1 MVQAD
6 RQSARQIA
14 KDNLD
19 IEMDTAKAAI
29 KLFQSLLKKLRE
41 ILQKNPGWARDRSPL
56 TIKVNGK
63 EYYQAQLDRPPTFDK
78 LTPQQIKYLQQAVS
92 YPPQQQL
99 EHKPD
104 IEIKA
109 KDLVLF
115 KAENGI
121 VQTNQIYSTP
131 VRQNTQIID
140 AEIVNESPPAEKKLE
155 DKNPALLPEKGAG
168 EVSLTAA
175 KLVGY
180 LGKDYGNRKT
190 FKGKSYD
197 ITLTR
202 HQSDKGHELTIF
214 AKDGRGEI
222 LRFNNQEVISHLQ
235 TTDIDKFAQIER
247 ELAQDLDRQKQLP
260 QHQSSINVNES
271 NQQKDKIQVA
281 KTALK
286 LVEKLGRDY
295 GSHKVFEGK
304 SYTIA
309 QLKSDPQ
316 ITRLDPDIKG
326 QLSVIAKDGRGEI
339 LRLNDKEFTSNL
351 QTTDINKFAQIER
364 ELTQDLDRQKQLPPR
379 QEPDLEL

>member
-29 KLFQSLLKKLRE
+29 KLFQLLLKKLRE
-41 ILQKNPGWARDRSPL
+41 LLQKNPTLEQNQSPL
-56 TIKVNGK
+56 TIEVNGK
-63 EYYQAQLDRPPTFDK
+63 EYYQAQLGQPPTLNQ

-92 YPPQQQL
+92 SPPQKLL

-109 KDLVLF
+109 KDIVLF
-115 KAENGI
+115 KAEKGI
-121 VQTNQIYSTP
+121 VQTNH
-131 VRQNTQIID
+131 IID
-140 AEIVNESPPAEKKLE
+140 AEIVNDSPQKQLRGN
-155 DKNPALLPEKGAG
+155 NPALLLDKGAG
-168 EVSLTAA
+168 EVVLTAS
-175 KLVGY
+175 KLVGH
-180 LGKDYGNRKT
+180 LGKDYGDRKT
-190 FKGKSYD
+190 FQGKSYD
-197 ITLTR
+197 ITLTK

-222 LRFNNQEVISHLQ
+222 LRFNNQEVISNLQ
-235 TTDIDKFAQIER
+235 PSDLNKFTRIER
-247 ELAQDLDRQKQLP
+247 QLTQDLERFEQLP
-260 QHQSSINVNES
+260 QHQSSMTVKES
-271 NQQKDKIQVA
+271 NQQQNKIQVA

-286 LVEKLGRDY
+286 LVEQLGQDY

-309 QLKSDPQ
+309 QLKPDPQ
-316 ITRLDPDIKG
+316 MTRLDPDIKG

-351 QTTDINKFAQIER
+351 QPSDFDKFNQIER
-364 ELTQDLDRQKQLPPR
+364 ELTHDLSQQKQLPPR
-379 QEPDLEL
+379 QEVSLER

>member
-1 MVQAD
+1 MQVDRAD
-6 RQSARQIA
+6 ARQIA

-41 ILQKNPGWARDRSPL
+41 ILQKNPGLARDRSPL

-63 EYYQAQLDRPPTFDK
+63 EYYQAQLGQTPTFDK

-92 YPPQQQL
+92 VSPQQQL

-109 KDLVLF
+109 KNIVLF
-115 KAENGI
+115 KAEKGI
-121 VQTNQIYSTP
+121 VKTN
-131 VRQNTQIID
+131 QIID
-140 AEIVNESPPAEKKLE
+140 AEIVNEFPQNEKILE
-155 DKNPALLPEKGAG
+155 NKNPALIPEKGAT

-175 KLVGY
+175 KLVGH
-180 LGKDYGNRKT
+180 LGKDYGSYKT

-197 ITLTR
+197 VTLTR
-202 HQSDKGHELTIF
+202 NKSNKGHELTIF

-222 LRFNNQEVISHLQ
+222 LRFNNLEAISHLQ
-235 TTDIDKFAQIER
+235 PTDIDRFARIER
-247 ELAQDLDRQKQLP
+247 ELTQDLERQKQLP
-260 QHQSSINVNES
+260 TSQSSMNTNKS
-271 NQQKDKIQVA
+271 KDKIQVA

-286 LVEKLGRDY
+286 LVEKLGHDLV
-295 GSHKVFEGK
+295 SHKIFEGS
-304 SYTIA
+304 SYTIT
-309 QLKSDPQ
+309 QLKPDPS

-326 QLSVIAKDGRGEI
+326 QLSIIANDGRGEI
-339 LRLNDKEFTSNL
+339 LKLNDKEFTSNL
-351 QTTDINKFAQIER
+351 QPTDIDKFAQIER
-364 ELTQDLDRQKQLPPR
+364 ELTQDLSPQQQSSQR